1 MYGKC
6 ECSFGGS
13 AYILATCAWILL
25 QRFLYASSLHYDGFF
40 ALWLIFTIQH
50 TIGNYNLCFC
60 NCALLLLLFDSWNS
74 ILVLKL
80 HKNLQFQTILWIAQ
94 LMILNSM
101 GLRWN
106 TNTKTFPQLHCST
119 RGILDA
125 GNVLLLDHSQ
135 LILATEKIPS
145 ITLTIFFNF
154 VDTFFHF
161 FIWACINLLGV
172 RRIKAPI
179 SSLALLEYL

>member
-1 MYGKC
+1 
-6 ECSFGGS
+6 
-13 AYILATCAWILL
+13 
-25 QRFLYASSLHYDGFF
+25 
-40 ALWLIFTIQH
+40 
-50 TIGNYNLCFC
+50 
-60 NCALLLLLFDSWNS
+60 
-74 ILVLKL
+74 
-80 HKNLQFQTILWIAQ
+80 
-94 LMILNSM
+94 
-101 GLRWN
+101 
-106 TNTKTFPQLHCST
+106 
-119 RGILDA
+119 LDA

-145 ITLTIFFNF
+145 ITLKIFFNF